1 MYKNSD
7 GPIPRRISTESIDV
21 GGEGGEE
28 GQGMKTRDNKREPTM
43 YTTTTTT
50 TTTTKTLTDRSV

>member
-28 GQGMKTRDNKREPTM
+28 GQGMKTRDDNVYDNDDNDENIN
-43 YTTTTTT
+43 
-50 TTTTKTLTDRSV
+50 